1 MEVLFSLI
9 LLGILG
15 LFFWGIVAILF
26 SKGEVY
32 YSKVEDYDFDAIEH
46 ENYWRGYDGRSQ

>member
-1 MEVLFSLI
+1 MLFSLI
-9 LLGILG
+9 LIGLVG
-15 LFFWGIVAILF
+15 LFFWGIIAIIF

-32 YSKVEDYDFDAIEH
+32 YNKVEDYDFDQTEH

>member
-1 MEVLFSLI
+1 MLFSVIFLALI
-9 LLGILG
+9 G
-15 LFFWGIVAILF
+15 LFFWGVVAFLF

-32 YSKVEDYDFDAIEH
+32 YTKAEDYDFDSTEQ